1 MFENSDYHL
10 SHFEIAGAKRIS
22 QHLSLA
28 CFFPTVARSEVIRQL
43 VFGIVY
49 EPMSDYQRDWQ
60 EYKRLRNRFW
70 LVVASY
76 MPVCGIVAFVSI
88 RVFHTSTPAFV
99 VAFFWMGLF
108 MLTGNR
114 VCRCGDVLVAESGSQ
129 RPGGT
134 T

>member
-1 MFENSDYHL
+1 
-10 SHFEIAGAKRIS
+10 
-22 QHLSLA
+22 
-28 CFFPTVARSEVIRQL
+28 
-43 VFGIVY
+43 
-49 EPMSDYQRDWQ
+49 MSDYQRDWQ